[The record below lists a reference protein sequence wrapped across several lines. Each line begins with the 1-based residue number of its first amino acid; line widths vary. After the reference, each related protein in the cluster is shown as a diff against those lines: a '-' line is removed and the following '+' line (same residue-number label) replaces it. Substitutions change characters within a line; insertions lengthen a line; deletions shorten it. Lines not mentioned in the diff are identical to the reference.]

1 MCTRYKSCYS
11 SSVDSTATAT
21 ATGPASA
28 TASASV
34 RVPVI
39 ESSISCSADLP
50 SLTLNPAT
58 VVTATSEVT
67 PLDSISAVTT
77 SSVVEAGSAA
87 VVEVEAGSAA
97 VVEVE
102 AGSAAV
108 VEVEAGS
115 ATVVEA
121 ASAAVVEVEAGSA
134 AVVEAGSAAVV
145 EAETVVEAGSAAVVE
160 AGSAAVVEAGS
171 AAVVEA
177 ETGVEAGSV
186 EAVEVEKKVEVDP
199 PVAEL
204 VETGGSSMSSIE
216 TTVLEPN
223 GVAGDSEI
231 EESSFDGNER
241 RNQEIILLNIGLTD
255 SIDGNEIRIILS
267 TQKKKE
273 YITIRDACVPYSD
286 LKEIMVAFDASKR
299 ETLRIRQ
306 SHFIRSH
313 HVFYARLYLFLVSYC
328 LYQYT
333 LWQAFYGFN

>member
-77 SSVVEAGSAA
+77 SSV
-87 VVEVEAGSAA
+87 VEAGSAA

>member
-1 MCTRYKSCYS
+1 MCTRYRSCYS

-21 ATGPASA
+21 GPASA
-28 TASASV
+28 

-67 PLDSISAVTT
+67 PLEAISPVTT
-77 SSVVEAGSAA
+77 SSVVEAASAAVVEAASAA
-87 VVEVEAGSAA
+87 VVEVEAASAA
-97 VVEVE
+97 VVE
-102 AGSAAV
+102 AASAAV
-108 VEVEAGS
+108 VEAASAAVVEAASAAVVEAASAAVVEAGS

-121 ASAAVVEVEAGSA
+121 ASAAVVEAGSA
-134 AVVEAGSAAVV
+134 AVVEAVSI
-145 EAETVVEAGSAAVVE
+145 EPKTLVEAGSVE
-160 AGSAAVVEAGS
+160 AGS
-171 AAVVEA
+171 
-177 ETGVEAGSV
+177 VEAGSV
-186 EAVEVEKKVEVDP
+186 EAVEVEKKVEVDA
-199 PVAEL
+199 PVAEV

-216 TTVLEPN
+216 TRVLEPN

-231 EESSFDGNER
+231 EESGFDGNER

-273 YITIRDACVPYSD
+273 YISIRDACVPYSD
-286 LKEIMVAFDASKR
+286 LKEIMVAFEGSTR
-299 ETLRIRQ
+299 ESLRIRREAFVRQ
-306 SHFIRSH
+306 Y
-313 HVFYARLYLFLVSYC
+313 HVFYARLYLIVVSYC

-333 LWQAFYGFN
+333 LWQAFYGFS